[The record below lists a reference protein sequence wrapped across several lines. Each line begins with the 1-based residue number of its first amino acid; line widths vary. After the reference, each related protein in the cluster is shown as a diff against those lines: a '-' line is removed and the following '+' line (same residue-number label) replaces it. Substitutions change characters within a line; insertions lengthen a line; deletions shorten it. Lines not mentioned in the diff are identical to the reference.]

1 MNFPYPLMTHFVKIF
16 VKLVSALAILAGIA
30 GFFVT
35 DIMGIATDTIQNII
49 FIVVGILGVNASGT
63 YGKAR
68 MFLILFG
75 LLFGVLAVI
84 GLVNS
89 GNILGYY
96 QTNVNGSLLHLGI
109 SAIFLIMGLGSR
121 KKA

>member
-1 MNFPYPLMTHFVKIF
+1 MTHFVKIF